1 MKLLYIIVNIIYLQF
16 KNADVFFVC
25 FNTSFNDL
33 FHHFYYY

>member
-1 MKLLYIIVNIIYLQF
+1 MKLLYLTVNIIYLQF

-25 FNTSFNDL
+25 FNTFNDL